1 MNDTAAGKVHQF
13 TPRVHAHAGTPRIL
27 SGLSFRKFLS
37 LIGPFIGLII
47 IIALFS
53 ILQPDKFFTLY
64 NFMTVANQTVI
75 VALAAMG
82 MTFIIISGGIDLSVG
97 SVIALNTVVTALL
110 INQGADPL
118 IALLAG
124 VLSGVVGGS
133 LSGLLIGGL
142 GIVPFIATLGMM
154 GIARGVAKWLA
165 GEQKVDAPMTWIWEL
180 MGKSE
185 HLDWLVFSPGVWLM
199 ILVAIASAVI
209 LRYSLFGRYTFA
221 IGSSESTAR
230 LCGIRVERMKFFIYT
245 FGGFMTGLSGV
256 MQFSR
261 LTVGDPTVAQG
272 RELDVIAAVVIGGGS
287 LSGGEGSILGTMI
300 GAFIMAFLRNGCNM
314 TGIPNYVQEIIIG
327 LIIVGAVAIDNLRH
341 RTVK

>member
-1 MNDTAAGKVHQF
+1 MNN
-13 TPRVHAHAGTPRIL
+13 TPTPQEKTGIISFFSRNPIFRRLL
-27 SGLSFRKFLS
+27 SY
-37 LIGPFIGLII
+37 IGPFLGLGII
-47 IIALFS
+47 IVFFGA
-53 ILQPDKFFTLY
+53 LQPDKFLTFF

-110 INQGADPL
+110 INHGYSPF
-118 IALLAG
+118 IALVVG
-124 VLSGVVGGS
+124 VLSGVVAGS
-133 LSGLLIGGL
+133 LSGILIGGL
-142 GIVPFIATLGMM
+142 GIVPFIATLGIM

-165 GEQKVDAPMTWIWEL
+165 GEQKVDAPMTWLCDL
-180 MGKSE
+180 MGKSDS
-185 HLDWLVFSPGVWLM
+185 LGWLVFSPGVWLM
-199 ILVAIASAVI
+199 IISAIVVAVI
-209 LRYSLFGRYTFA
+209 LKYSLFGRYTFA
-221 IGSSESTAR
+221 IGSNESTAR
-230 LCGIRVERMKFFIYT
+230 LCGIRVERMKFAIYA
-245 FGGFMTGLSGV
+245 FGGLMTGLAGL

-261 LTVGDPTVAQG
+261 LTVGDPTVATG
-272 RELDVIAAVVIGGGS
+272 KELDVIAAVVIGGGS

-341 RTVK
+341 RKAK

>member
-1 MNDTAAGKVHQF
+1 MNDKASMLPRKGIAAIPGVS
-13 TPRVHAHAGTPRIL
+13 RLLALV
-27 SGLSFRKFLS
+27 
-37 LIGPFIGLII
+37 GPFIGLII
-47 IIALFS
+47 IVALFS
-53 ILQPDKFFTLY
+53 VLKPDTFPTLY

-110 INQGADPL
+110 INHGVDPFL
-118 IALLAG
+118 SLVAG
-124 VLSGVVGGS
+124 VVSGVICGS
-133 LSGLLIGGL
+133 LSGILIGGL
-142 GIVPFIATLGMM
+142 RIVPFIATLGIM
-154 GIARGVAKWLA
+154 GIARGVAKWVA

-180 MGKSE
+180 MGKSDR
-185 HLDWLVFSPGVWLM
+185 LSWLVFSPGVWLM
-199 ILVAIASAVI
+199 IVLAIASAV
-209 LRYSLFGRYTFA
+209 LLKYSLFGRYTFA
-221 IGSSESTAR
+221 IGSNESTAR
-230 LCGIRVERMKFFIYT
+230 LCGIKVERMKFWIYT
-245 FGGFMTGLSGV
+245 FGGLMTGLSGV

-327 LIIVGAVAIDNLRH
+327 LIIIGAVAIDNLRH
-341 RTVK
+341 RKAK

>member
-1 MNDTAAGKVHQF
+1 MNGESEKKSSSPVPGKAAGLKKIF
-13 TPRVHAHAGTPRIL
+13 SL
-27 SGLSFRKFLS
+27 SGPFLGLAFIILLFGFLQPQKFLS
-37 LIGPFIGLII
+37 
-47 IIALFS
+47 A
-53 ILQPDKFFTLY
+53 Y

-110 INQGADPL
+110 IQHGIDPFL
-118 IALLAG
+118 ALVAG
-124 VLSGVVGGS
+124 VLSGVATGA

-165 GEQKVDAPMTWIWEL
+165 GEQKVDAPMTWLWQL
-180 MGKSE
+180 MGNSDQ
-185 HLDWLVFSPGVWLM
+185 LGWMLLPPGVWLM
-199 ILVAIASAVI
+199 AIGSVAVAVL

-221 IGSSESTAR
+221 IGSNESTAR
-230 LCGIRVERMKFFIYT
+230 LCGIRVERMKFLIYT
-245 FGGFMTGLSGV
+245 FGGLMTGLAGV

-272 RELDVIAAVVIGGGS
+272 KELDVIAAVVIGGGS
-287 LSGGEGSILGTMI
+287 LSGGEGSILGTVI
-300 GAFIMAFLRNGCNM
+300 GAFIMSFLRNGCNM

-327 LIIVGAVAIDNLRH
+327 LIIVGAVAADNFRQRKL
-341 RTVK
+341 K

>member
-1 MNDTAAGKVHQF
+1 MNTLESKK
-13 TPRVHAHAGTPRIL
+13 PR
-27 SGLSFRKFLS
+27 SFLQRS
-37 LIGPFIGLII
+37 LNLRRLFSYIGPFIGLGII
-47 IIALFS
+47 IGLFG
-53 ILQPDKFFTLY
+53 ILQPDKFLTFF

-110 INQGADPL
+110 INHGFNPL
-118 IALLAG
+118 TALVIG
-124 VLSGVVGGS
+124 VLSCVFAGS

-165 GEQKVDAPMTWIWEL
+165 GEQKVDAPMTWLCDL
-180 MGKSE
+180 MGKSDS
-185 HLDWLVFSPGVWLM
+185 LSWLIFSPGVWLM
-199 ILVAIASAVI
+199 IISAVAVAIV
-209 LRYSLFGRYTFA
+209 LKYSLFGRYTFA

-230 LCGIRVERMKFFIYT
+230 LCGIRVERMKFYIYA
-245 FGGFMTGLSGV
+245 FSGFMTGLAGL

-261 LTVGDPTVAQG
+261 LTVGDPTVAAG
-272 RELDVIAAVVIGGGS
+272 KELDVIAAVVIGGGS

-341 RTVK
+341 RKVK